1 MKASARDSELTAA
14 LIEAYN
20 GDEDTKKIARDLGYA
35 CARSLCNVWRNMGLS
50 ASKRA
55 ARTQSE
61 IEAAIFARAD
71 AGDSVRAIA
80 EEYGISPRTAQ
91 NVILR
96 AYRAEHGPQR
106 ISQKMKRAA
115 KPVRQVIATP
125 KPAKVKI
132 KFGFTPA
139 AIKRYEDRA

>member
-80 EEYGISPRTAQ
+80 
-91 NVILR
+91 
-96 AYRAEHGPQR
+96 QR
-106 ISQKMKRAA
+106 NAPPPEPK
-115 KPVRQVIATP
+115 VRFSCA
-125 KPAKVKI
+125 
-132 KFGFTPA
+132 PA
-139 AIKRYEDRA
+139 ARQKFFDTYGDGLGAVARYQATREARA

>member
-80 EEYGISPRTAQ
+80 KVTGLDFRAVKKIIAQ
-91 NVILR
+91 RN
-96 AYRAEHGPQR
+96 APPPEP
-106 ISQKMKRAA
+106 K
-115 KPVRQVIATP
+115 VRFSCA
-125 KPAKVKI
+125 
-132 KFGFTPA
+132 PA
-139 AIKRYEDRA
+139 ARQKFFDTYGDGPGAVARYQATREARA